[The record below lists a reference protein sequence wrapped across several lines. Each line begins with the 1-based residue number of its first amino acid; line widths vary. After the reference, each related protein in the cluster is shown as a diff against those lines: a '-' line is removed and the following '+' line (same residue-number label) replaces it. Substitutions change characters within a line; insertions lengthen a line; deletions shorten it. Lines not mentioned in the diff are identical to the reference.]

1 MVRVGLK
8 RHQPCACQLI
18 NLFLHNLVRLRRVEL
33 ELLNLFGI
41 AGCLSE
47 VNLFI
52 VATNEVASDHG
63 LRLTDHFEDLFVQG
77 GLHDTVI
84 ELDYEHI
91 LLDTTQ
97 ALSNELHALHLIVI
111 KPSAHIMITH
121 FVSNL
126 ACFSFG

>member
-1 MVRVGLK
+1 
-8 RHQPCACQLI
+8 
-18 NLFLHNLVRLRRVEL
+18 VEL

-84 ELDYEHI
+84 ELDDEHI
-91 LLDTTQ
+91 LLDTAQ
-97 ALSNELHALHLIVI
+97 ALSNELHALHLVVI
-111 KPSAHIMITH
+111 EPSANVVIIHLFSIL
-121 FVSNL
+121 VSL
-126 ACFSFG
+126 SCG